1 MNHLAAMS
9 VDELW
14 TLHEEIRSVLS
25 AKIDAKMR
33 ELERRL
39 VQLKSRLENKP
50 NARRSPLP
58 ESSAKVSQSRKAA

>member
-14 TLHEEIRSVLS
+14 KLREEIRSVLS
-25 AKIDAKMR
+25 TKIDAKMR

-50 NARRSPLP
+50 NARRPYR
-58 ESSAKVSQSRKAA
+58 KVQPKSQSRKAA